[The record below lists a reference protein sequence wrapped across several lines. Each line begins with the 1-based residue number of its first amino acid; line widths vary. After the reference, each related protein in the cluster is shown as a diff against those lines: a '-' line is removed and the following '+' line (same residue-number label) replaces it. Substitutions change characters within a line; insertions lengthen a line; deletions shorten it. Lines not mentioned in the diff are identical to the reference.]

1 LILAWDFGCKVT
13 FPAPFAIL
21 SSVEATMKSS
31 SAHTTAG
38 KLTLASLALA
48 AMGFSQAVPGTASI
62 ADIDALYPDI
72 EALYIN
78 LHQNPELAFQEVQT
92 SAKLAER
99 VKALGY
105 EVTTGVGKT
114 GVVAVMKNGPGP
126 TVMLRTELDALPVE
140 EKTGLPF
147 ASKVVGKNAAGQS
160 TPIMHA
166 CGHDIH
172 MSAWA
177 GTARWMAEHKN
188 RWSGTLVLVG
198 QPAEEGGGGA
208 LAMLKDGLFTRF
220 PRPDFALSL
229 HDDDTMPAGIFG
241 YHPGPFRSM
250 SDAVTIIVHGR
261 GGHAAM
267 PMNTVDPVV
276 LASRIVLSLQTIVS
290 RENNPTDPVVIT
302 VGSIHGGSQANIIP
316 DEVRLQLSVRTYTPE
331 VRRKTLA
338 AIRRIAKG
346 EAISAGAPVEP
357 EVISKDETAAG
368 AVVYND
374 PVLTARLAKALKA
387 NLGEK
392 NVQEMPAKMT
402 SEDFSE
408 YWNSGRVPSAL
419 LHIGAVNSARF
430 AEIQKSG
437 IPGPAPHSPEWAPD
451 REPTLKSAIRAEVT
465 ELLELLQRQ

>member
-1 LILAWDFGCKVT
+1 
-13 FPAPFAIL
+13 
-21 SSVEATMKSS
+21 MKSPAAVIFALLAFTLIGTGQ
-31 SAHTTAG
+31 SAAVTPTMAEVD
-38 KLTLASLALA
+38 
-48 AMGFSQAVPGTASI
+48 AMYPAIETFY
-62 ADIDALYPDI
+62 ID
-72 EALYIN
+72 
-78 LHQNPELAFQEVQT
+78 LHRNPELAFQEVRT
-92 SAKLAER
+92 GAKLAEWA
-99 VKALGY
+99 KALGY

-147 ASKVVGKNAAGQS
+147 ASKVIGKTASGQT

-177 GTARWMAEHKN
+177 GTARWMAEHKD
-188 RWSGTLVLVG
+188 RWHGTLLLIG
-198 QPAEEGGGGA
+198 QPAEESGSGGA
-208 LAMLKDGLFTRF
+208 SAMLKDGLFTRF

-229 HDDDTMPAGIFG
+229 HDDDTMPAGTIG

-250 SDAVTIIVHGR
+250 ADGVTIIVHGR

-267 PMNTVDPVV
+267 PMNTVDTIV
-276 LASRIVLSLQTIVS
+276 LASRIVLALQTIVS

-302 VGSIHGGSQANIIP
+302 VGSIHGGTTGNVIP

-346 EAISAGAPVEP
+346 EAMAAGAPREP
-357 EVISKDETAAG
+357 EVISPGDEPAEP
-368 AVVYND
+368 VVYND
-374 PVLTARLAKALKA
+374 PALVSRLATALKA
-387 NLGEK
+387 GLGESS
-392 NVQEMPAKMT
+392 VVAMPQKMT
-402 SEDFSE
+402 SEDFGR
-408 YWNSGRVPSAL
+408 YWITGKVPSAL
-419 LHIGAVNSARF
+419 LHIGAVN
-430 AEIQKSG
+430 AEKFEEIKKTG

-451 REPTLKSAIRAEVT
+451 REPTLKGAIRAEVT
-465 ELLELLQRQ
+465 ELTELLNAK